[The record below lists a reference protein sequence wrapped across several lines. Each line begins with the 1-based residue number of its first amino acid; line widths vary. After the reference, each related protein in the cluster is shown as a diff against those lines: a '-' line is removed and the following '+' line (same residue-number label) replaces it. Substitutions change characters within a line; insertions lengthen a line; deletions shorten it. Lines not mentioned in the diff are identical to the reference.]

1 MAEAGGDHFGS
12 PELHRVKGRLLLDRS
27 AADGDGAA
35 AAFWQAIEI
44 ARGQQAR
51 LLELR
56 ATTSLARLW
65 GQSGKRDTA
74 REMLQPVY
82 QWFTEGFDKPDLRD
96 AKALLDEL
104 ARACPLLA
112 QSVRSYGS
120 K

>member
-1 MAEAGGDHFGS
+1 
-12 PELHRVKGRLLLDRS
+12 VKGRLLLERS
-27 AADGDGAA
+27 ATDRDAA
-35 AAFWQAIEI
+35 VAAFRQAIEI
-44 ARGQQAR
+44 ARVQQAR

-74 REMLQPVY
+74 REMLQPIY

-104 ARACPLLA
+104 A
-112 QSVRSYGS
+112 
-120 K
+120 